1 MVSWVYSKLLK
12 GALSHPSYQRIYSR
26 VYKFGIGIRFF
37 NLKFRKNQNNGEE
50 IVNYFNS
57 KHYKA
62 TFKK

>member
-1 MVSWVYSKLLK
+1 MQQSQSELDFLT
-12 GALSHPSYQRIYSR
+12 L
-26 VYKFGIGIRFF
+26 
-37 NLKFRKNQNNGEE
+37 NLEKNQNNGEE